1 MRIFK
6 GSKKE
11 FRCLEVALTN
21 KKVFYP
27 QSFGNSNDHRHPIY
41 IAWERKG
48 HKIWFKGVK
57 KEFRRSKVAY
67 K

>member
-1 MRIFK
+1 MRRFK

-11 FRCLEVALTN
+11 FRVLEVALI
-21 KKVFYP
+21 KKLVVSITFWK
-27 QSFGNSNDHRHPIY
+27 SNDHRHPIY

-48 HKIWFKGVK
+48 HKIWFKGAK
-57 KEFRRSKVAY
+57 KEFRWSKVAY